1 MESGHKVDTLNFL
14 AGGFGEMV
22 VALHIQ
28 CRLFHSLVMLMIV
41 PLGCCDDFMIQS
53 FLDVLEAVA
62 SVSSGRN
69 VIVTKKIQTF
79 GFSQTFFLQVE

>member
-1 MESGHKVDTLNFL
+1 
-14 AGGFGEMV
+14 MV

-62 SVSSGRN
+62 PVSSGCD
-69 VIVTKKIQTF
+69 VIVPQEIQTF
-79 GFSQTFFLQVE
+79 GFMLLIQSKINMDIFNLRSSA